1 MNYNYEEDVKQY
13 NSIVQRYSNLSENDI
28 LSTYKLMKDSLL
40 VFNRWSFIR
49 AEYRKG
55 LKRGEKAEQKDRL
68 EDMLRFLKEVH
79 TDSRMM
85 WKAGTE
91 ELRNKVIE

>member
-55 LKRGEKAEQKDRL
+55 LKRGEKQNR
-68 EDMLRFLKEVH
+68 R
-79 TDSRMM
+79 T
-85 WKAGTE
+85 G
-91 ELRNKVIE
+91 

>member
-1 MNYNYEEDVKQY
+1 MTYNYEEDTKQY

-28 LSTYKLMKDSLL
+28 VSAYKLMKDSLL

-79 TDSRMM
+79 TDSRML
-85 WKAGTE
+85 WRNAIE